1 MTKPLNY
8 DCWSS
13 IIDKMDA
20 NKRFEI
26 SRQCPSLKK
35 LEESLPLYIDYL
47 KFEAGF
53 GPHIMTINRTTYTI
67 GTVRVYPK
75 GKRIPL
81 CHQEENE
88 EGGVAFDFG
97 QFGFADPQEQPRQAP
112 RRAEMSWKALVY
124 EEKRFHGIRRFVDY
138 LRHRRP
144 SEPRMDFDLVYSKDW
159 GDADLFDD
167 IEESRNKLQAY
178 YNVRDKSRV
187 IYKPMS
193 QLKIES
199 PNEKMIVKRSTKRL
213 KDCEGKLFKRLFGN
227 RDSINRYSR
236 EFQIKK
242 VTILKDAYEH
252 KDYSDVVRGWMQ
264 HERPIGSYCSVNL
277 RDRRIAFETILKLED
292 YGVRVD
298 ERCIHLS
305 MNEDSKVQVIFWP
318 LETEPVWVLK
328 WEVIAV

>member
-178 YNVRDKSRV
+178 YN
-187 IYKPMS
+187 
-193 QLKIES
+193 
-199 PNEKMIVKRSTKRL
+199 
-213 KDCEGKLFKRLFGN
+213 
-227 RDSINRYSR
+227 RYSR